1 MILLGE
7 LRGRLRSIGLPS
19 YGWML
24 AVETPSGDLQTEEPR
39 PRGRGSFN
47 ISVQSV
53 ASTAGADSACV
64 GIDVAGRVPKLLSCV
79 VRARLIVT
87 LSGRA
92 MRVDVRRQRSGC
104 LNLIPCRADFFFHY
118 RRRPHSSSVS
128 RRTAGLSGFFNLS
141 Q

>member
-1 MILLGE
+1 
-7 LRGRLRSIGLPS
+7 
-19 YGWML
+19 ML
-24 AVETPSGDLQTEEPR
+24 AVETPSGDLQTEKHR
-39 PRGRGSFN
+39 PGRGSFN

-53 ASTAGADSACV
+53 ASTAGADSVCV
-64 GIDVAGRVPKLLSCV
+64 GIDVAARAEVIELCG
-79 VRARLIVT
+79 VRARLMVT

-92 MRVDVRRQRSGC
+92 MRVDVRCQRSGC
-104 LNLIPCRADFFFHY
+104 LDLIPYRADFFFHY

>member
-1 MILLGE
+1 MSY
-7 LRGRLRSIGLPS
+7 RGRLRSIGLPS

-24 AVETPSGDLQTEEPR
+24 AVETPSGDLQTEKPR

-64 GIDVAGRVPKLLSCV
+64 GIEVAARAEVIELCG
-79 VRARLIVT
+79 VRARLMVT
-87 LSGRA
+87 LSDRV
-92 MRVDVRRQRSGC
+92 MRVDIRRQRRGC
-104 LNLIPCRADFFFHY
+104 LDLIPCRADFFFHY
-118 RRRPHSSSVS
+118 RRRSHSSSVS

>member
-1 MILLGE
+1 MSY
-7 LRGRLRSIGLPS
+7 RGRLRSIGLPS

-39 PRGRGSFN
+39 LN
-47 ISVQSV
+47 ISVQSA

-64 GIDVAGRVPKLLSCV
+64 GIDVAARAEVIELCG
-79 VRARLIVT
+79 VRARLVT

-104 LNLIPCRADFFFHY
+104 LDLIPCRADFFFHY
-118 RRRPHSSSVS
+118 RRRSHSVS

>member
-1 MILLGE
+1 MSY
-7 LRGRLRSIGLPS
+7 RGRLRSIGLPS

-24 AVETPSGDLQTEEPR
+24 AVETPSGDLQTEEPW

-47 ISVQSV
+47 ISVQSA

-64 GIDVAGRVPKLLSCV
+64 GIDVAARAEVIELCD
-79 VRARLIVT
+79 VRARRIVK
-87 LSGRA
+87 A
-92 MRVDVRRQRSGC
+92 QCSGC
-104 LNLIPCRADFFFHY
+104 LDLIPCRADFFFHY